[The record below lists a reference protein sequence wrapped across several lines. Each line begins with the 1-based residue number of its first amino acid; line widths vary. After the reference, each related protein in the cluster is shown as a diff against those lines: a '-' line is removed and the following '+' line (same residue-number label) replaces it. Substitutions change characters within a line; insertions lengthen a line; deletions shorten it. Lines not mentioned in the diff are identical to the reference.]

1 MSETVTFF
9 DTFSGGLHRVAK
21 GSNGGTFF
29 RFTGKS
35 EGKGSDGLHALL
47 ITDQEVGGSI
57 PSGRTISIPVFPS
70 SPAFPTSGPCGC
82 NPISNLN
89 GGKRWGQQLR
99 KKRCGV

>member
-1 MSETVTFF
+1 MSQIVTFF
-9 DTFSGGLHRVAK
+9 DTFLGGLHRVAK

-29 RFTGKS
+29 RFPRKTV
-35 EGKGSDGLHALL
+35 GKGSEGLRDLL

-57 PSGRTISIPVFPS
+57 PSGRTIFSLVFQGS
-70 SPAFPTSGPCGC
+70 NAFPTSGPCGR

-99 KKRCGV
+99 KKRCSV

>member
-1 MSETVTFF
+1 MSQIVTFF
-9 DTFSGGLHRVAK
+9 DTFLGGLHRVAK

-29 RFTGKS
+29 RFPRKTV
-35 EGKGSDGLHALL
+35 GKGSEGLRDLL

-70 SPAFPTSGPCGC
+70 SPAFPTSGPCGR

-99 KKRCGV
+99 KKRCSV